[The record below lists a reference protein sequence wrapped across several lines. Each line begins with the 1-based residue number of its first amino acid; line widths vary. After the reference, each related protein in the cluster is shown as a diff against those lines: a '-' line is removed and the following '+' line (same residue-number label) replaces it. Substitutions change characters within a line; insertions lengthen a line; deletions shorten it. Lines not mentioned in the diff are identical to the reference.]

1 MSIIRL
7 CLSSKAGAKV
17 DNLSITSKY
26 IGLFFYS
33 FLKLFCNSLIDND
46 VIEYIFS
53 DRHILIWKPIHYYI
67 VHSNVSSIFLYLTEI
82 LYTFKIPRSTFR
94 YYEFLR

>member
-1 MSIIRL
+1 MSTIRL

-33 FLKLFCNSLIDND
+33 FLKRGQYTYPLDIGSKWHFVPLAKVGDQVEAAAWLGPVSYTHLFTMKSLILAQD
-46 VIEYIFS
+46 E
-53 DRHILIWKPIHYYI
+53 R
-67 VHSNVSSIFLYLTEI
+67 
-82 LYTFKIPRSTFR
+82 
-94 YYEFLR
+94 